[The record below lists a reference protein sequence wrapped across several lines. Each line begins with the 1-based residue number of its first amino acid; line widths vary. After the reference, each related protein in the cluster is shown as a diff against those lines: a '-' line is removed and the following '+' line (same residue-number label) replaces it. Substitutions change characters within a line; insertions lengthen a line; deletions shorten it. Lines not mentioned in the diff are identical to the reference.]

1 MKITVLGMLP
11 FSQLIKEGFE
21 KLNHTISTENP
32 EIIFANDPRGYNEAI
47 SLKKK
52 YPKAYMIF
60 NLLDIPWHMPNINT
74 QTKLLVNNF
83 LVKADSVTVISHK
96 VQKDLSKFLDK
107 KTHVIYNPRKDVY
120 YDDSIKKNNLFL
132 YVGRANDPVKRINLV
147 YDSLNKIKDGLKNIK
162 ICGSENPGFGEYLG
176 FVSDDELNKLYN
188 SSKFVFLPSKNE
200 GIGLPMIEAMI
211 CGSLPITCSDN
222 ETTKEF
228 LPKDFICEPNVESII
243 DLIELL
249 NKEYSSKR
257 KIAFEFG
264 KKYEDQFN
272 KINIAK
278 NILKVKK

>member
-32 EIIFANDPRGYNEAI
+32 DMIFANDPRGYNEAI

-83 LVKADSVTVISHK
+83 LVKADAVTVISHK

-107 KTHVIYNPRKDVY
+107 ETHVIYNPRKDVY

-132 YVGRANDPVKRINLV
+132 YVGRANDPVKRISLV
-147 YDSLNKIKDGLKNIK
+147 YDSLSKIKDGLKNIK

-188 SSKFVFLPSKNE
+188 ASKFVFLPSKNE

-211 CGSLPITCSDN
+211 CGSIPIACSDN
-222 ETTKEF
+222 ETALEF
-228 LPKDFICEPNVESII
+228 LPKDFICEPTSQGIVSK
-243 DLIELL
+243 IEEL
-249 NKEYSSKR
+249 NKEYKTKR
-257 KIAFEFG
+257 ELAFEFG
-264 KKYEDQFN
+264 KKYKDKFN
-272 KINIAK
+272 KISIAK
-278 NILKVKK
+278 NILSVK